1 MTGQLPGTSPLPA
14 PRGILEPA
22 SGAEGEAERRIAI
35 KTPADRHPRSAGR
48 IPKRGSCTGGT
59 VLSAARSVPAVVRC
73 VGWAHTEG
81 PLAVCCPL
89 GSAPSRGGG
98 PRWAGNRRGPLLSVG
113 TAAGGRGDQRGRDGT
128 AAGGAVTSAGENK
141 QADAAYLGEGETLRQ
156 GGPPDASA
164 GGSRA
169 AGARGRRR
177 VLGDQHPE
185 HGGEAVAGG
194 GDPPTI
200 TVAEVTSLCWFPS
213 SAARQLA
220 PGFDA
225 WQTGREPQPV
235 GRLAADPAEL
245 AAQHRVL
252 VLDYQDFG
260 ILAPLR
266 ASRQTAE
273 QAGARAGRRPRRSL
287 SGDPTHSTAQGGPD
301 RVIDRRTLQAPKRRA
316 LRQAGQRRECPTVD
330 TLFWVGEIVTVVS
343 R

>member
-1 MTGQLPGTSPLPA
+1 VPKAKQNAVS
-14 PRGILEPA
+14 R
-22 SGAEGEAERRIAI
+22 SKRQRIAI
-35 KTPADRHPRSAGR
+35 RGRQVASRNGEAAPEVPSSRRRDPCLRSSGASAGLIR
-48 IPKRGSCTGGT
+48 KDLWPC
-59 VLSAARSVPAVVRC
+59 AAR
-73 VGWAHTEG
+73 WARHHHAEED
-81 PLAVCCPL
+81 
-89 GSAPSRGGG
+89 R
-98 PRWAGNRRGPLLSVG
+98 
-113 TAAGGRGDQRGRDGT
+113 GGRGTGAGLCFRWEQRRGVAVT
-128 AAGGAVTSAGENK
+128 SAGEMEQRRGVAVTSAGENK